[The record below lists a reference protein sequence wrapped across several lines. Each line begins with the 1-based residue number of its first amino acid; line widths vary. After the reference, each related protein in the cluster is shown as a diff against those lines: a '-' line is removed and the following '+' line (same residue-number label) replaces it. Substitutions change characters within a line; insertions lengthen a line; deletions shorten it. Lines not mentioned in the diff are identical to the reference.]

1 MRMYLGHICTVVLLP
16 SCHRHC
22 LSSLAFMYCRTK
34 YVPPVVCSPF
44 EGDVAYWSICDCVC
58 FLGTTVTL
66 NICFLV
72 MLVWSVPFWV
82 YMTSSIAFFSNPLFF
97 SVCGSIGF
105 THNRLH
111 SQPSLI
117 MHFMH
122 WLQHFYLR
130 VYIPNLPP
138 TVRAT
143 DLFALSLIKLAFLL
157 KKKSEKR
164 KYIWK
169 KAKFNKN
176 YFWKVIYRKSI

>member
-16 SCHRHC
+16 SCHPHC
-22 LSSLAFMYCRTK
+22 LSSLAFMYCKTK

-72 MLVWSVPFWV
+72 MLVWSVPFFDLFVSGLWFWV
-82 YMTSSIAFFSNPLFF
+82 YDFIYCFVFSNPPNPFF
-97 SVCGSIGF
+97 SVRI
-105 THNRLH
+105 HWIH

-157 KKKSEKR
+157 KKKTR
-164 KYIWK
+164 KK
-169 KAKFNKN
+169 KIHMK
-176 YFWKVIYRKSI
+176 KS